1 MKKRRKHLAI
11 PALCALLGM
20 FCLSGC
26 SSSALSVGK
35 KAEKGYSMPQI
46 LVIASTERKRY
57 EDVCTDQIWDVMLA
71 GEDKT
76 FGDYLKSQLRTF
88 LDEMKIMN
96 LMAEERDIRLTPQ
109 EQTAMSEAAQEY
121 YGALTAADREH
132 MELTEEEVLE
142 LYEDYC
148 MAEKLVQELT
158 EGMNLE
164 VSDSEAKVIVVQE
177 VKTEERQ
184 AAETLQAAASEEG
197 ADFSALAEA
206 AGLTVTERSLGR
218 KEESAAYEEA
228 AFSLSAGEVSVPVE
242 KDGSYYVIKCVN
254 EYDREAT
261 ALRKEQIYTNRRQ
274 KAFRDLYDSYCQ
286 EIRISYS
293 GVSFETLQMK
303 TEKVAEE
310 ADFFEIYQ
318 KHIQ

>member
-1 MKKRRKHLAI
+1 
-11 PALCALLGM
+11 
-20 FCLSGC
+20 
-26 SSSALSVGK
+26 
-35 KAEKGYSMPQI
+35 MPQI

-261 ALRKEQIYTNRRQ
+261 ALHKEQICTNRRQ

-293 GVSFETLQMK
+293 GVSFEKLQMK

>member
-1 MKKRRKHLAI
+1 MTPAI
-11 PALCALLGM
+11 CALLGM
-20 FCLSGC
+20 CCLAGC
-26 SSSALSVGK
+26 SSASLSVGK
-35 KAEKGYSMPQI
+35 KTEKGYSMPQI

-57 EDVCTDQIWDVMLA
+57 EDVCTDQIWDVTLD

-76 FGDYLKSQLRTF
+76 FEEYLKGQLQTF
-88 LDEMKIMN
+88 LDELKIMN
-96 LMAEERDIRLTPQ
+96 LMAEEREISLTPQ
-109 EQTAMSEAAQEY
+109 EQTAMSEAAEEY
-121 YGALTAADREH
+121 FGVLTAAEREH
-132 MELTEEEVLE
+132 MELTEEAVLE

-177 VKTEERQ
+177 VKTKERQ
-184 AAETLQAAASEEG
+184 AAETLQAEASEEG
-197 ADFSALAEA
+197 TDFSALAEA
-206 AGLTVTERSLGR
+206 AGLSVTERSLGR
-218 KEESAAYEEA
+218 NEESAAYEEA
-228 AFSLSAGEVSVPVE
+228 AFALAAGEVSAPVE
-242 KDGSYYVIKCVN
+242 QDGSFYVLKCVN

-261 ALRKEQIYTNRRQ
+261 ALRKEQIYEKRRQ

-293 GVSFETLQMK
+293 GAPFEKLQLK
-303 TEKVAEE
+303 TEKVAEA

-318 KHIQ
+318 KHVE